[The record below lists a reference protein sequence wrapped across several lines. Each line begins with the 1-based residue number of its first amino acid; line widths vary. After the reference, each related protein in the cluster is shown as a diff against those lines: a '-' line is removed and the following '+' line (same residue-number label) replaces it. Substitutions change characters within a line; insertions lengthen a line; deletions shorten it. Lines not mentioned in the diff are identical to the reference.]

1 MSEYDRINRLLDK
14 YGQYNVNKGE
24 KLYGDTRR
32 TINKNYYNTQKK
44 HLVDQLLT
52 EINNPLTVK
61 REVYG
66 IIQEFD
72 NLKVLCR
79 KCKVEQIIAIIILYV
94 QRLHNP
100 VMKEERTR
108 LWNHYELSWKLYSR
122 VIARLLRETRRNRC
136 LPREV
141 K

>member
-14 YGQYNVNKGE
+14 YGQYNVNQGE

-44 HLVDQLLT
+44 HLVDQLLN

-61 REVYG
+61 SEVYG

-79 KCKVEQIIAIIILYV
+79 KCKVEQIIAVIILYV

-108 LWNHYELSWKLYSR
+108 LWNHYDLSWKLYGR